1 MIVTL
6 TPNPSVDRTVSIT
19 DLQRGEVQRATA
31 SRIDPGGKGVN
42 ISRALTA
49 HHARTLAVLP
59 AGGPQGHLLAE
70 LLAEAGIEVA
80 IVPIADSIRA
90 NLALVEPDGTTTKI
104 NEPGP
109 LLSGSELA
117 ALLAGA
123 VATLAQQPS
132 WLVGSG
138 SLPPGVEDDLYAG
151 LVRRCRDAGVKVAID
166 ASGPA
171 LRHAVA
177 AGPDLIKPNLEEL
190 EELVDRSLDTLADV
204 LAASVEVLSHHGVA
218 TVVVSLGRSGALL
231 VTASV
236 CAFAVAP
243 VSSPLSTVGAGDA
256 LLAGYLYATGNGST
270 AVDALCTGV
279 AWGAAAV
286 SLPGS
291 RMPTPADVAGIQVSV
306 TSEPD
311 LTLRLKN

>member
-19 DLQRGEVQRATA
+19 NLQRGEVQRATA

-49 HHARTLAVLP
+49 HKARTLAVLP

-70 LLAEAGIEVA
+70 LLADAGIDVT
-80 IVPIADSIRA
+80 IVPIGGSIRA
-90 NLALVEPDGTTTKI
+90 NIALVEPDGTTTKI

-109 LLSGSELA
+109 FLSGSEIGD
-117 ALLAGA
+117 LLAGA
-123 VATLAQQPS
+123 EATLREHPS

-138 SLPPGVEDDLYAG
+138 SLPPGVDHDLYAG
-151 LVRRCRDAGVKVAID
+151 LVRRCRDAGVRVAID

-190 EELVDRSLDTLADV
+190 EELVDQSFETLGDV
-204 LAASVEVLSHHGVA
+204 LTATVDLVTHGVG
-218 TVVVSLGRSGALL
+218 TVVVSMGRFGALL
-231 VTASV
+231 VTPAV
-236 CAFAVAP
+236 TAHAVAP

-256 LLAGYLYATGNGST
+256 LLAGYLYATGSGST
-270 AVDALCTGV
+270 PVDALCTGV

-291 RMPTPADVAGIQVSV
+291 RMPNPADVAGIHVSL
-306 TSEPD
+306 TTEPD
-311 LTLRLKN
+311 LTLPLTS

>member
-19 DLQRGEVQRATA
+19 GLQRGEVQRATA

-49 HHARTLAVLP
+49 HKARTVAVLP
-59 AGGPQGHLLAE
+59 AGGPEGHLLAE
-70 LLAEAGIEVA
+70 LLAEAGIDVT
-80 IVPIADSIRA
+80 IVPIEGSIRA
-90 NLALVEPDGTTTKI
+90 NVALVEPDGTTTKI

-109 LLSGSELA
+109 HLSGAEVGVLFASAE
-117 ALLAGA
+117 
-123 VATLAQQPS
+123 ATLGKAPS

-138 SLPPGVEDDLYAG
+138 SLPPGVDQDLYAE
-151 LVRRCRDAGVKVAID
+151 LVLRCRNAGVRVAID
-166 ASGPA
+166 ASGQA
-171 LRHAVA
+171 LRNAVA

-190 EELVDRSLDTLADV
+190 EELVDRSLVTLGDV
-204 LAASVEVLSHHGVA
+204 LTASTDLVTHGVA
-218 TVVVSLGRSGALL
+218 TVVVSMGRHGALL
-231 VTASV
+231 VTPSLTAH
-236 CAFAVAP
+236 AVAA

-256 LLAGYLYATGNGST
+256 LLAGYLYATSSGST
-270 AVDALCTGV
+270 PVDALRTGV

-291 RMPTPADVAGIQVSV
+291 RMPTPADVADIQVWL
-306 TSEPD
+306 TTEPD
-311 LTLRLKN
+311 LALPLTS

>member
-19 DLQRGEVQRATA
+19 GLARGEVQRATA

-49 HHARTLAVLP
+49 HEARTLAVLP
-59 AGGPQGHLLAE
+59 AGGPEGHLLAE
-70 LLAEAGIEVA
+70 LLAEAGIDVT
-80 IVPIADSIRA
+80 IVPIEGSIRA
-90 NLALVEPDGTTTKI
+90 NVALVEPDGTTTKI

-109 LLSGSELA
+109 HLSVTEIG
-117 ALLAGA
+117 ALVACAESTLGA
-123 VATLAQQPS
+123 QPS

-138 SLPPGVEDDLYAG
+138 SLPPGVDDDLYAE
-151 LVRRCRDAGVKVAID
+151 LVLRCRDAGVRIAID
-166 ASGPA
+166 ASGRP
-171 LRHAVA
+171 LQNAVA

-190 EELVDRSLDTLADV
+190 EELVDRSLHTLGEVHD
-204 LAASVEVLSHHGVA
+204 AAVHIVAGGVG
-218 TVVVSLGRSGALL
+218 TVVVSLGRHGALL
-231 VTASV
+231 VSPSVTAL
-236 CAFAVAP
+236 AVAP

-256 LLAGYLYATGNGST
+256 LLAGYLYATGSGSNPT
-270 AVDALCTGV
+270 DALRTGV

-291 RMPTPADVAGIQVSV
+291 RMPSPADVAGIQVSL
-306 TSEPD
+306 TTEPD
-311 LTLRLKN
+311 LTLPLTS

>member
-6 TPNPSVDRTVSIT
+6 TPNPSIDRTVSIT
-19 DLQRGEVQRATA
+19 DLHRGEVHRSTA

-49 HHARTLAVLP
+49 HKARTLAVLP
-59 AGGPQGHLLAE
+59 AGGPQGHLLAA
-70 LLAEAGIEVA
+70 LLAEAGIDVA
-80 IVPIADSIRA
+80 IVPIGGSIRV

-109 LLSGSELA
+109 LLSKAELD

-123 VATLAQQPS
+123 VATLAEQPS

-138 SLPPGVEDDLYAG
+138 SLPPGVDDDLYAG
-151 LVRRCRDAGVKVAID
+151 LVRRCRAAGVRVAID
-166 ASGPA
+166 ASGTA
-171 LRHAVA
+171 LRLAVG

-190 EELVDRSLDTLADV
+190 EELVGRSLNTLGDV
-204 LAASVEVLSHHGVA
+204 LLAGSDLVTHGVG
-218 TVVVSLGRSGALL
+218 TLVVSLGGRGALL
-231 VTASV
+231 VSQTVVAH
-236 CAFAVAP
+236 AVAP

-256 LLAGYLYATGNGST
+256 LLAGYLYATGSGSS
-270 AVDALCTGV
+270 AVEALRTGV
-279 AWGAAAV
+279 SWGAAAV

-291 RMPTPADVAGIQVSV
+291 RMPTPADVAGIPVSL
-306 TSEPD
+306 TTEPD
-311 LTLRLKN
+311 LALDLKN

>member
-6 TPNPSVDRTVSIT
+6 TPNPSVDRTVSIP

-31 SRIDPGGKGVN
+31 TRIDPGGKGVN

-49 HHARTLAVLP
+49 HKARTLAVLP
-59 AGGPQGHLLAE
+59 AGGPQGRLIAD
-70 LLAEAGIEVA
+70 LLAEAGIAVA
-80 IVPIADSIRA
+80 IVPIDGSIRG

-109 LLSGSELA
+109 LLSTSELE

-123 VATLAQQPS
+123 VSALAEHPS

-138 SLPPGVEDDLYAG
+138 SLPPGVDDDLYAG
-151 LVRRCRDAGVKVAID
+151 LVRRCRAAGVKVAID
-166 ASGPA
+166 ASGAP
-171 LRHAVA
+171 LRLAVA

-190 EELVDRSLDTLADV
+190 EELVDRSLDTLGDV
-204 LAASVEVLSHHGVA
+204 LDAGVDLVA
-218 TVVVSLGRSGALL
+218 GGVGTVVVSLGGHGALL
-231 VTASV
+231 VSESV
-236 CAFAVAP
+236 VAHAVAP
-243 VSSPLSTVGAGDA
+243 VSAPLSTVGAGDS
-256 LLAGYLYATGNGST
+256 LLAGYLYATGGGST
-270 AVDALCTGV
+270 AVEALCSGV

-291 RMPTPADVAGIQVSV
+291 SMPTPSDVAGIQVTV
-306 TSEPD
+306 VKEPD
-311 LTLRLKN
+311 LTLPLRH

>member
-19 DLQRGEVQRATA
+19 DLQRGEVHRATA

-49 HHARTLAVLP
+49 HKAPTLAVLP

-70 LLAEAGIEVA
+70 LLAEAGIAVS
-80 IVPIADSIRA
+80 IVPIAGSIRA
-90 NLALVEPDGTTTKI
+90 NVALVEPDGTTTKI

-109 LLSGSELA
+109 SLSGPELD

-123 VATLAQQPS
+123 VATLVEQPS

-138 SLPPGVEDDLYAG
+138 SLPPGVDDDLYAG
-151 LVRRCRDAGVKVAID
+151 LVSRCRDAGVSVAID
-166 ASGPA
+166 ASGPP
-171 LRHAVA
+171 LRLAVA

-190 EELVDRSLDTLADV
+190 EELVDRPLHSVGDV
-204 LAASVEVLSHHGVA
+204 LTAALDLVDGGVA
-218 TVVVSLGRSGALL
+218 TVVVSLGGQGALL
-231 VTASV
+231 VSPSV
-236 CAFAVAP
+236 VAHAVAP
-243 VSSPLSTVGAGDA
+243 VSAPLSTVGAGDA
-256 LLAGYLYATGNGST
+256 LLAGYLYATGGGSS
-270 AVDALCTGV
+270 AEEALRTGV

-291 RMPTPADVAGIQVSV
+291 RMPTPADVAGIPVSL
-306 TSEPD
+306 TTEPD
-311 LTLRLKN
+311 LTLPLKH

>member
-19 DLQRGEVQRATA
+19 DLHRGEVHRATA

-49 HHARTLAVLP
+49 HKARTLAVLP

-70 LLAEAGIEVA
+70 LLAEAGIAVA
-80 IVPIADSIRA
+80 IVPISGSIRA
-90 NLALVEPDGTTTKI
+90 NVALVEPDGTTTKI

-109 LLSGSELA
+109 LLSGSESE
-117 ALLAGA
+117 ALIAGA
-123 VATLAQQPS
+123 VDTLAEQPG
-132 WLVGSG
+132 WLVASG
-138 SLPPGVEDDLYAG
+138 SLPPGVDDDLYAG
-151 LVRRCRDAGVKVAID
+151 LVRRCREAGVSVAID

-171 LRHAVA
+171 LRLAVA

-190 EELVDRSLDTLADV
+190 EELVGRSLDTLGDV
-204 LAASVEVLSHHGVA
+204 LLAAVDLVTHGVA
-218 TVVVSLGRSGALL
+218 AVVVSLGGHGALL
-231 VTASV
+231 VSPTVVAH
-236 CAFAVAP
+236 AVAP
-243 VSSPLSTVGAGDA
+243 VSAPQSTVGAGDA
-256 LLAGYLYATGNGST
+256 LLAGYLYATGSGST
-270 AVDALCTGV
+270 AMQALCTGV

-291 RMPTPADVAGIQVSV
+291 RMPTPADVAGIQVSL
-306 TSEPD
+306 TTEPD
-311 LTLRLKN
+311 LTLRLKH

>member
-1 MIVTL
+1 MIVTV

-19 DLQRGEVQRATA
+19 DLQRGEVHRATA

-49 HHARTLAVLP
+49 HKARTLAVLP
-59 AGGPQGHLLAE
+59 AGGPQGRLLAE

-80 IVPIADSIRA
+80 IVPIGGSTRA
-90 NLALVEPDGTTTKI
+90 NVALVEPDGTTTKI

-109 LLSGSELA
+109 VLSGSELD

-123 VATLAQQPS
+123 VATLPERPR

-138 SLPPGVEDDLYAG
+138 SLPPGVDEHLYAV
-151 LVRRCRDAGVKVAID
+151 LVRRCRDAGVSVAID
-166 ASGPA
+166 ASGA
-171 LRHAVA
+171 AMHHAVA

-190 EELVDRSLDTLADV
+190 EEAVDQSLSTLGDV
-204 LAASVEVLSHHGVA
+204 LTASKDLVAHGVA
-218 TVVVSLGRSGALL
+218 TVVVSLGGDGALL
-231 VTASV
+231 VSESV
-236 CAFAVAP
+236 VAHAVTP
-243 VSSPLSTVGAGDA
+243 VSCPLSTVGAGDA
-256 LLAGYLYATGNGST
+256 LLAGYLYATGSGSS
-270 AVDALCTGV
+270 AVEALCTGV

-306 TSEPD
+306 TTEPD
-311 LTLRLKN
+311 LNLDLKN

>member
-6 TPNPSVDRTVSIT
+6 TPNPSLDRTVSIT

-49 HHARTLAVLP
+49 HKARTLAVLP
-59 AGGPQGHLLAE
+59 AGGPQGHLLGE

-80 IVPIADSIRA
+80 IVPISGSIRV

-109 LLSGSELA
+109 LLSRSELA

-123 VATLAQQPS
+123 ADTLGEHPS

-138 SLPPGVEDDLYAG
+138 SLPPGVDDNLYAG
-151 LVRRCRDAGVKVAID
+151 LVSRCRDAGVRVAID

-171 LRHAVA
+171 LAHAVA
-177 AGPDLIKPNLEEL
+177 ARPDLIKPNLQEL
-190 EELVDRSLDTLADV
+190 EELVGRSLNTLGDV
-204 LAASVEVLSHHGVA
+204 LAAAVDVLAQGVA
-218 TVVVSLGRSGALL
+218 TVVVSLGRHGALL
-231 VTASV
+231 VTDSIA
-236 CAFAVAP
+236 AHAIAP
-243 VSSPLSTVGAGDA
+243 GPAPLSTVGAGDA
-256 LLAGYLYATGNGST
+256 LLAGYLYATSGGST
-270 AVDALCTGV
+270 PLDALCTGV
-279 AWGAAAV
+279 TWGAAAV

-291 RMPTPADVAGIQVSV
+291 RMPNPADVAGIQVSL
-306 TSEPD
+306 TTEPD
-311 LTLRLKN
+311 PTLSLKS

>member
-6 TPNPSVDRTVSIT
+6 TPNPSADRTVSIA
-19 DLQRGEVQRATA
+19 DLQRGEVHRATA

-49 HHARTLAVLP
+49 HKASTLAVLP

-70 LLAEAGIEVA
+70 LLREAGIAVA
-80 IVPIADSIRA
+80 IVPIGGSTRA

-109 LLSGSELA
+109 LLSGSELE

-123 VATLAQQPS
+123 AATLADRPS
-132 WLVGSG
+132 WMVGSG
-138 SLPPGVEDDLYAG
+138 SLPPGVDDSLYAG
-151 LVRRCRDAGVKVAID
+151 LVRRCHVAGVKVAVD
-166 ASGPA
+166 ASGAP
-171 LRHAVA
+171 LRLAVA

-190 EELVDRSLDTLADV
+190 EELVDQSLDRLGDVHAAGLALV
-204 LAASVEVLSHHGVA
+204 SNGVG
-218 TVVVSLGRSGALL
+218 TVVVSLGGHGALL
-231 VTASV
+231 VSSS
-236 CAFAVAP
+236 AVAYATAP
-243 VSSPLSTVGAGDA
+243 VPSPLSTVGAGDA
-256 LLAGYLYATGNGST
+256 LLAGYLYAAGSGST
-270 AVDALCTGV
+270 AVQALCTGV

-291 RMPTPADVAGIQVSV
+291 RMPTPADVAGIHVSL
-306 TSEPD
+306 TTEPD
-311 LTLRLKN
+311 LTLSLKN

>member
-6 TPNPSVDRTVSIT
+6 TPNPSLDRTVSIT

-31 SRIDPGGKGVN
+31 SRLDPGGKGVN

-49 HHARTLAVLP
+49 HKAPTLAVLP

-70 LLAEAGIEVA
+70 LLADAGIDVA
-80 IVPIADSIRA
+80 IVPIGGSIRA
-90 NLALVEPDGTTTKI
+90 NIALVEPDGTTTKI

-109 LLSGSELA
+109 TLSSSEVD

-123 VATLAQQPS
+123 VSTLADQPS

-138 SLPPGVEDDLYAG
+138 SLPPGVDDDLYAG

-166 ASGPA
+166 ASGSA

-190 EELVDRSLDTLADV
+190 EELVGRSLSTLGEV
-204 LAASVEVLSHHGVA
+204 LAAATDLVAGGVA
-218 TVVVSLGRSGALL
+218 TVVVSLGGDGALL
-231 VTASV
+231 VSDSVIAHAVASV
-236 CAFAVAP
+236 SA
-243 VSSPLSTVGAGDA
+243 PLSTVGAGDA
-256 LLAGYLYATGNGST
+256 LLAGYLYATGTGSGT
-270 AVDALCTGV
+270 VEALSAGV
-279 AWGAAAV
+279 SWGAAAV

-291 RMPTPADVAGIQVSV
+291 RMPTPADVVGIQVSL
-306 TSEPD
+306 TNEPD
-311 LTLRLKN
+311 LTLSLKN

>member
-19 DLQRGEVQRATA
+19 GLQRGEVQRATA

-49 HHARTLAVLP
+49 HKARTVAILP
-59 AGGPQGHLLAE
+59 AGGPEGHLLAE
-70 LLAEAGIEVA
+70 LLAEAGIDVT
-80 IVPIADSIRA
+80 IVPIEGSIRA
-90 NLALVEPDGTTTKI
+90 NVALVEPDGTTTKI

-109 LLSGSELA
+109 HLSGAEVG
-117 ALLAGA
+117 ALFASA
-123 VATLAQQPS
+123 EATLGKAPS

-138 SLPPGVEDDLYAG
+138 SLPPGVDQDLYAE
-151 LVRRCRDAGVKVAID
+151 LVLRCRNAGVRVAID
-166 ASGPA
+166 ASGQA
-171 LRHAVA
+171 LRNAVA

-190 EELVDRSLDTLADV
+190 EELVDRSLVTLGDV
-204 LAASVEVLSHHGVA
+204 LTASTDLVTHGVA
-218 TVVVSLGRSGALL
+218 TVVVSMGRHGALL
-231 VTASV
+231 VTPSLTAH
-236 CAFAVAP
+236 AVAA

-256 LLAGYLYATGNGST
+256 LLAGYLYATSSGST
-270 AVDALCTGV
+270 PVDALRTGV

-291 RMPTPADVAGIQVSV
+291 RMPTPADVADIQVWL
-306 TSEPD
+306 TTEPD
-311 LTLRLKN
+311 LALPLTS

>member
-19 DLQRGEVQRATA
+19 DLQRGEVHRATG

-49 HHARTLAVLP
+49 HKSRTLAVLP

-70 LLAEAGIEVA
+70 LLEEAGISIA
-80 IVPIADSIRA
+80 IVPIGGSTRA
-90 NLALVEPDGTTTKI
+90 NVALVEPDGTTTKI

-109 LLSGSELA
+109 LLTRPELE

-123 VATLAQQPS
+123 AETLAERPS

-138 SLPPGVEDDLYAG
+138 SLPPGVDDDLYAG
-151 LVRRCRDAGVKVAID
+151 LVRRCRVADVNVAID

-171 LRHAVA
+171 LRLAVA

-190 EELVDRSLDTLADV
+190 EELVGRSLNTLGDV
-204 LAASVEVLSHHGVA
+204 LLAGSDLVAHGVG
-218 TVVVSLGRSGALL
+218 TVVVSLGGRGALL
-231 VTASV
+231 VSPTVVAH
-236 CAFAVAP
+236 AVAP

-256 LLAGYLYATGNGST
+256 LLAGYLYSTGGGST
-270 AVDALCTGV
+270 PVEALCTGV
-279 AWGAAAV
+279 TWGAAAV

-291 RMPTPADVAGIQVSV
+291 RMPTPADVAGIPVSI
-306 TSEPD
+306 TTEPNLALD
-311 LTLRLKN
+311 LNS

>member
-19 DLQRGEVQRATA
+19 ALQRGEVQRATA

-49 HHARTLAVLP
+49 HKARTLAVLP
-59 AGGPQGHLLAE
+59 AGGPEGRLLAE
-70 LLAEAGIEVA
+70 LLGEAGIDVSA
-80 IVPIADSIRA
+80 VPIEGSIRA
-90 NLALVEPDGTTTKI
+90 NIALVEPDGTTTKI

-109 LLSGSELA
+109 HLSAAEIA
-117 ALLAGA
+117 ALFACA
-123 VATLAQQPS
+123 EATLGRHPS

-138 SLPPGVEDDLYAG
+138 SLPPGVDQDLYAE
-151 LVRRCRDAGVKVAID
+151 LVHRCHDAGVRVAID
-166 ASGPA
+166 TSGQA
-171 LRHAVA
+171 LRDAVA
-177 AGPDLIKPNLEEL
+177 AEPDLIKPNLEEL
-190 EELVDRSLDTLADV
+190 EELVGTSLNTLGDV
-204 LAASVEVLSHHGVA
+204 RTATIDLVTRGVA
-218 TVVVSLGRSGALL
+218 TVVVSMGRYGALL

-236 CAFAVAP
+236 TAHAVAP

-256 LLAGYLYATGNGST
+256 LLAGYLYAASSGST
-270 AVDALCTGV
+270 PVEALSTGV

-291 RMPTPADVAGIQVSV
+291 RMPNPADVAGIPVSL
-306 TSEPD
+306 TTEPD
-311 LTLRLKN
+311 LTLHLKH

>member
-19 DLQRGEVQRATA
+19 ALQRGEVQRATA

-49 HHARTLAVLP
+49 HKASTLAVLP
-59 AGGPQGHLLAE
+59 AGGPEGHLLAE
-70 LLAEAGIEVA
+70 LLGEAGIDVSA
-80 IVPIADSIRA
+80 VPIEGSIRA
-90 NLALVEPDGTTTKI
+90 NIALVEPDGTTTKI

-109 LLSGSELA
+109 HLSA
-117 ALLAGA
+117 AEIGA
-123 VATLAQQPS
+123 LFACAEATLGRHPS

-138 SLPPGVEDDLYAG
+138 SLPPGVDQDLYAE
-151 LVRRCRDAGVKVAID
+151 LVHRCRHAGVRVAID
-166 ASGPA
+166 TSGQA
-171 LRHAVA
+171 LRDAVG

-190 EELVDRSLDTLADV
+190 EELVDRSLNTLG
-204 LAASVEVLSHHGVA
+204 EVLTACTDLVTGGVA
-218 TVVVSLGRSGALL
+218 TVVVSIGRHGALL
-231 VTASV
+231 VRASV
-236 CAFAVAP
+236 IAHAVAP

-256 LLAGYLYATGNGST
+256 LLAGYLYATSSGSSP
-270 AVDALCTGV
+270 VEALCTGV

-291 RMPTPADVAGIQVSV
+291 RMPNPADVAGIPVSF
-306 TSEPD
+306 TTEPD
-311 LTLRLKN
+311 LSLTLKN

>member
-19 DLQRGEVQRATA
+19 GLQRGEVQRATA

-49 HHARTLAVLP
+49 HKTRTVAVLP
-59 AGGPQGHLLAE
+59 AGGPEGHLLAE
-70 LLAEAGIEVA
+70 LLAEAGIDVT
-80 IVPIADSIRA
+80 IVPIEGSIRA
-90 NLALVEPDGTTTKI
+90 NVALVEPDGTTTKI

-109 LLSGSELA
+109 HLSGAEVG
-117 ALLAGA
+117 ALFASA
-123 VATLAQQPS
+123 EATLGKAPS

-138 SLPPGVEDDLYAG
+138 SLPPGVDQDLYAE
-151 LVRRCRDAGVKVAID
+151 LVLRCRNAGVRVAID
-166 ASGPA
+166 ASGQA
-171 LRHAVA
+171 LRNAVA

-190 EELVDRSLDTLADV
+190 EELVDRSLVTLGDV
-204 LAASVEVLSHHGVA
+204 LTASTDLVTHGVA
-218 TVVVSLGRSGALL
+218 TVVVSMGRHGALL
-231 VTASV
+231 VTPSLTAH
-236 CAFAVAP
+236 AVAA

-256 LLAGYLYATGNGST
+256 LLAGYLYATSSGST
-270 AVDALCTGV
+270 PVDALRTGV

-291 RMPTPADVAGIQVSV
+291 RMPTPADVADIQVSL
-306 TSEPD
+306 TTEPD
-311 LTLRLKN
+311 LALPLTS

>member
-6 TPNPSVDRTVSIT
+6 TPNPSLDRTVSIT
-19 DLQRGEVQRATA
+19 DLQRGEVQRATG
-31 SRIDPGGKGVN
+31 SRLDPGGKGVN

-49 HHARTLAVLP
+49 HKARTLAVLP

-70 LLAEAGIEVA
+70 LLQEAGIAVA
-80 IVPIADSIRA
+80 IVPIGGSIRT

-109 LLSGSELA
+109 LLSRAEFE

-123 VATLAQQPS
+123 VDTLAEQPS

-138 SLPPGVEDDLYAG
+138 SLPPGVDDDLYAG
-151 LVRRCRDAGVKVAID
+151 LVGRCREAGVRVAID
-166 ASGPA
+166 ASGPP
-171 LRHAVA
+171 LQLAVA

-190 EELVDRSLDTLADV
+190 EELVDRPLNSLGDV
-204 LAASVEVLSHHGVA
+204 LVAATDLVKHGVA
-218 TVVVSLGRSGALL
+218 TVVVSLGGQGALL
-231 VTASV
+231 VSASTI
-236 CAFAVAP
+236 AHAVAP
-243 VSSPLSTVGAGDA
+243 VAAPLSTVGAGDA

-270 AVDALCTGV
+270 DIEGLRAGV

-291 RMPTPADVAGIQVSV
+291 RMPTPADVAGIRVSLTV
-306 TSEPD
+306 EPD
-311 LTLRLKN
+311 LSLNLKH

>member
-19 DLQRGEVQRATA
+19 GLQRGEVQRATA

-49 HHARTLAVLP
+49 HKARTVAILP
-59 AGGPQGHLLAE
+59 AGGPEGHLLAE
-70 LLAEAGIEVA
+70 LLAEAGIDVT
-80 IVPIADSIRA
+80 IVPIEGSIRA
-90 NLALVEPDGTTTKI
+90 NVALVEPDGTTTKI

-109 LLSGSELA
+109 HLSSAEVG
-117 ALLAGA
+117 ALFASA
-123 VATLAQQPS
+123 EATLGKAPS

-138 SLPPGVEDDLYAG
+138 SLPPGVDQDLYAE
-151 LVRRCRDAGVKVAID
+151 LVLRCRDAGVRVAID
-166 ASGPA
+166 ASGLA
-171 LRHAVA
+171 LRNAVA

-190 EELVDRSLDTLADV
+190 EELVDRSLVTLGDV
-204 LAASVEVLSHHGVA
+204 LSASTDLVTHGVA
-218 TVVVSLGRSGALL
+218 TVVVSMGRHGALL
-231 VTASV
+231 VSPSVTAH
-236 CAFAVAP
+236 AVAD

-256 LLAGYLYATGNGST
+256 LLAGYLYATSSGST
-270 AVDALCTGV
+270 PVEALRTGV

-291 RMPTPADVAGIQVSV
+291 RMPTPADVADIQVSL
-306 TSEPD
+306 TTEPD
-311 LTLRLKN
+311 LALPLTS

>member
-6 TPNPSVDRTVSIT
+6 TPNPSLDRTVSIT
-19 DLQRGEVQRATA
+19 DLQRGEVQRATS
-31 SRIDPGGKGVN
+31 SRLDPGGKGVN

-49 HHARTLAVLP
+49 HKAGTVAVLP

-80 IVPIADSIRA
+80 IVPIGGSIRA
-90 NLALVEPDGTTTKI
+90 NIALVEPDGTTTKI

-109 LLSGSELA
+109 LLSDSECD

-123 VATLAQQPS
+123 VATLADQPS

-138 SLPPGVEDDLYAG
+138 SLPPGLDQELYAG
-151 LVRRCRDAGVKVAID
+151 LVRRCRDAGVSVAID
-166 ASGPA
+166 ASGAP

-190 EELVDRSLDTLADV
+190 EELVDRSLTTLGDV
-204 LAASVEVLSHHGVA
+204 LSAATDLVAGGVA
-218 TVVVSLGRSGALL
+218 TVVVSLGGDGALL
-231 VTASV
+231 VSESV
-236 CAFAVAP
+236 IAHAVAP
-243 VSSPLSTVGAGDA
+243 VSAPLSTVGAGDA
-256 LLAGYLYATGNGST
+256 LLAGYLYATSNGSST
-270 AVDALCTGV
+270 VQALCTGV
-279 AWGAAAV
+279 SWGAAAV

-291 RMPTPADVAGIQVSV
+291 RMPTPADVVGIEVSV
-306 TSEPD
+306 TNEPD
-311 LTLRLKN
+311 LSLSFKS

>member
-19 DLQRGEVQRATA
+19 DLQRGEVHRATA

-49 HHARTLAVLP
+49 HKARTLAVLP
-59 AGGPQGHLLAE
+59 AGGPEGHLLAD
-70 LLAEAGIEVA
+70 LLEEAGIEVD
-80 IVPIADSIRA
+80 IVPIAGSIRS

-109 LLSGSELA
+109 VLSGSELD

-123 VATLAQQPS
+123 QATLSERPS

-138 SLPPGVEDDLYAG
+138 SLPPGVSDDLYAG
-151 LVRRCRDAGVKVAID
+151 LVRRCRAAGVRVAID

-171 LRHAVA
+171 LRYAVA

-190 EELVDRSLDTLADV
+190 EELVDRPLNTIGDV
-204 LAASVEVLSHHGVA
+204 LTASRDLVDHGVG
-218 TVVVSLGRSGALL
+218 TVVVSMGGHGALL
-231 VTASV
+231 VAQSGTAH
-236 CAFAVAP
+236 AGAP

-256 LLAGYLYATGNGST
+256 LLAGYLYATSTGSNP
-270 AVDALCTGV
+270 VDALRTGV
-279 AWGAAAV
+279 AWGTAAV
-286 SLPGS
+286 SCPGS
-291 RMPTPADVAGIQVSV
+291 RMPSPADVAGIQVWL
-306 TSEPD
+306 TTEPD
-311 LTLRLKN
+311 LTLTLTN

>member
-19 DLQRGEVQRATA
+19 GLQRGEVQRATA

-49 HHARTLAVLP
+49 HKARTVAVLP
-59 AGGPQGHLLAE
+59 AGGPEGHLLAE
-70 LLAEAGIEVA
+70 LLAEAGIDVT
-80 IVPIADSIRA
+80 IVPIEGSIRA
-90 NLALVEPDGTTTKI
+90 NVALVEPDGTTTKI

-109 LLSGSELA
+109 HLSGAE
-117 ALLAGA
+117 AGA
-123 VATLAQQPS
+123 LFASAEATLGKAPS

-138 SLPPGVEDDLYAG
+138 SLPPGVDQDLYAE
-151 LVRRCRDAGVKVAID
+151 LVLRCRNAGVRVAID
-166 ASGPA
+166 ASGQA
-171 LRHAVA
+171 LRNAVA

-190 EELVDRSLDTLADV
+190 EELVDRSLVTLGDV
-204 LAASVEVLSHHGVA
+204 LTASTDLVTHGVA
-218 TVVVSLGRSGALL
+218 TVVVSMGRHGALL
-231 VTASV
+231 VTPSLTAH
-236 CAFAVAP
+236 AVAA

-256 LLAGYLYATGNGST
+256 LLAGYLYATSSGST
-270 AVDALCTGV
+270 PVDALRTGV

-291 RMPTPADVAGIQVSV
+291 RMPTPADVADIQVSL
-306 TSEPD
+306 TTEPD
-311 LTLRLKN
+311 LALPLTS

>member
-1 MIVTL
+1 MIITVTL
-6 TPNPSVDRTVSIT
+6 NAAIDKSLSVPSFQLGRRHRTVE
-19 DLQRGEVQRATA
+19 RRALA
-31 SRIDPGGKGVN
+31 GGKGVN

-49 HHARTLAVLP
+49 HKARTLAVLP

-80 IVPIADSIRA
+80 IVPIGGPIRA

-109 LLSGSELA
+109 LLSGSERG

-123 VATLAQQPS
+123 VATLGEHPS

-138 SLPPGVEDDLYAG
+138 SLPPGVELDLYAG
-151 LVRRCRDAGVKVAID
+151 LVRVCRDAGVRVAID

-190 EELVDRSLDTLADV
+190 EELVDRSLNTLGEV
-204 LAASVEVLSHHGVA
+204 LAAGVDLVANGVA
-218 TVVVSLGRSGALL
+218 TVVVSLGSHGALL
-231 VTASV
+231 VTESA
-236 CAFAVAP
+236 AALAVAP
-243 VSSPLSTVGAGDA
+243 VSSPLSSAFP
-256 LLAGYLYATGNGST
+256 
-270 AVDALCTGV
+270 
-279 AWGAAAV
+279 AAAC
-286 SLPGS
+286 PPP
-291 RMPTPADVAGIQVSV
+291 RTWPAY
-306 TSEPD
+306 
-311 LTLRLKN
+311 RFH